1 MTYAVRHYSSQLQ
14 GRNMKQN
21 GFLPA
26 LAFSTMLLTG
36 AGLSTTVQAQT
47 APGDA
52 QGKPTATE
60 TYGDWSVICRNVP
73 EEGKVCAMSQVINN
87 KDGQR
92 MLAIELRPGKEGLG
106 GFMVLPFGVAVTKGV
121 RLQVDDQDTR
131 TVDFHTCLPVGCI
144 APLEFDNTQLKALRK
159 GKALNVTA
167 TIATGGEAHG
177 PLSLKGFTKAA
188 ERTRALMK

>member
-1 MTYAVRHYSSQLQ
+1 
-14 GRNMKQN
+14 MKQN

-26 LAFSTMLLTG
+26 LALSTMLLTG
-36 AGLSTTVQAQT
+36 AGLSTAQAQT
-47 APGDA
+47 ASDDA

-60 TYGDWSVICRNVP
+60 TYGDWSVICRNIP
-73 EEGKVCAMSQVINN
+73 QEGKTCAMSQMIKN
-87 KDGQR
+87 KEGQR
-92 MLAIELRPGKEGLG
+92 MLAIELRPAGDKLG

-121 RLQVDDQDTR
+121 RLQIDDQDTR

-144 APLEFDNTQLKALRK
+144 APLEFSSSDLKDLRK

-167 TIATGGEAHG
+167 SIATGGEANG
-177 PLSLKGFTKAA
+177 PLSLKGFTKAV